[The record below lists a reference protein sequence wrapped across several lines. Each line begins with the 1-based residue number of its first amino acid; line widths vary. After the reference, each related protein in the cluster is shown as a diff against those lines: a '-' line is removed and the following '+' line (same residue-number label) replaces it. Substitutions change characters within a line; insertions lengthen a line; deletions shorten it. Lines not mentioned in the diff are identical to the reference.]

1 MKFQRT
7 NSESAQIGDLKV
19 GENNRYS
26 DAGFKPDFE
35 RGDEG
40 CRGPWRNDSTG
51 YSFDESEVS

>member
-1 MKFQRT
+1 MD
-7 NSESAQIGDLKV
+7 DLTFD
-19 GENNRYS
+19 ENKRYS

-51 YSFDESEVS
+51 HSFDESEVG